1 MSAMWSMKVIYGPRL
16 ICLGMYT
23 MSNLL
28 GDEIRLRAAI
38 DTSSYSLPPYLTSIH
53 TSFLLELKSN
63 YE

>member
-1 MSAMWSMKVIYGPRL
+1 MAHCL

-28 GDEIRLRAAI
+28 GDEISLWAAI
-38 DTSSYSLPPYLTSIH
+38 DTSSYSLPPYFTSIH

-63 YE
+63 CE